1 MAPLSPRRS
10 SRARIPNNNLPTNPV
25 SSAAA
30 IASSRPERT
39 TRSNR
44 PSSTKSTPSAS
55 LSSESPDDYDDIHI
69 LRSSRRRGPDDDSS
83 TPNSKSRPSRRDN
96 TTSITVANMANHN
109 NEEIQE
115 DDEAVRC
122 VCGFDDY
129 PGPPPLPAPQVSDAA
144 STPSASTKRSR
155 ERDSGSDSEFI
166 NGIEVNEDVSGFYVQ
181 CDVCKVW
188 QHGACVGI
196 MTEESSPDEYYCEKC
211 RKDLH
216 KIHIA
221 TNGQR
226 YSHYTYATIVSR
238 STSRAAVGSKDRE
251 KDKDGTSRSG
261 RLSTASQTAKRRS
274 TMNSRDAAYDEEEE
288 LRRAI
293 EASKEDAPVVE
304 TSDNS
309 SRRLKRGR
317 SHSEDTAKRLRTSS
331 PSVSPPTEKSGPSPD
346 DSEDSSSARNVKRSR
361 QSRSQRENLERQQKE
376 RQRQDAANKRRVRAD
391 RRRADGSTWR
401 DSEKDDYSADSKEPD
416 EPSAKAEAV
425 AKAIVPDNTEPAS
438 IAAESDRIA
447 DVEASA
453 ATAPTTAAAPAA
465 DAAAA
470 AADVAVNEISQ
481 TPDKATTKTTPPSTT
496 APTETSMDVPEKKPS
511 DKRTIEKSEPE
522 TEKAPIKTTE
532 ISSAAASPAPF
543 IPVVI
548 KTPDTP
554 PTTALALPTCAP
566 TPISEVALAAAPA
579 TAPAVSVKK
588 TSKTGKKGRGR
599 NQYTRDRDEIEDSP
613 VRSTRE
619 SRHKSAAAA
628 AAAAQQDNYS
638 SHSST
643 SNGHNNHNS
652 GNGTSSR
659 GSRHTHDSK
668 SSKSKSSVGKL
679 SIPELKRRSAAF
691 LDFIQK
697 TQLELAAEA
706 TPSRSGS
713 SSDDEGREVSLEERR
728 AGDGK
733 GGNRGREREGT
744 AVPGTRQGTPEP
756 STARKDFGDLSCG
769 EMMDVL
775 TRDLLKWQN
784 QYLS

>member
-69 LRSSRRRGPDDDSS
+69 LRSSRRRGPDDGSS
-83 TPNSKSRPSRRDN
+83 TPTSKSRPSRRDN

-129 PGPPPLPAPQVSDAA
+129 PGPPPLPAPQVSDAV

-155 ERDSGSDSEFI
+155 ERDSRSDSEFI

-196 MTEESSPDEYYCEKC
+196 MTEESSPDEYYCEEC

-238 STSRAAVGSKDRE
+238 SASRAAVGSKDRE

-304 TSDNS
+304 TTDNS

-317 SHSEDTAKRLRTSS
+317 SHSEDS
-331 PSVSPPTEKSGPSPD
+331 PSISPPTEKSGPSPD

-425 AKAIVPDNTEPAS
+425 AKDIVLPDNAEPAS
-438 IAAESDRIA
+438 IAAESDIIA
-447 DVEASA
+447 DVEASV
-453 ATAPTTAAAPAA
+453 ATATTTTAVA
-465 DAAAA
+465 DADAS
-470 AADVAVNEISQ
+470 VNETSQ
-481 TPDKATTKTTPPSTT
+481 TPDKATTRTTPPSTT
-496 APTETSMDVPEKKPS
+496 APTETSMDFLEKKPS
-511 DKRTIEKSEPE
+511 DKRIIEKAEPE

-532 ISSAAASPAPF
+532 VSSAAASPAPS
-543 IPVVI
+543 IPAVI

-554 PTTALALPTCAP
+554 LTTELALPTCAP

-588 TSKTGKKGRGR
+588 TSKTSKKGRGR

-628 AAAAQQDNYS
+628 AQQDNYS
-638 SHSST
+638 SHSSI
-643 SNGHNNHNS
+643 SNGHNNN
-652 GNGTSSR
+652 GNGTGAR
-659 GSRHTHDSK
+659 GSRHTHDAK
-668 SSKSKSSVGKL
+668 SYKSKSSVGKL

-728 AGDGK
+728 VGDGN

-744 AVPGTRQGTPEP
+744 AVPSTRQGTPEP

-775 TRDLLKWQN
+775 TRDLVKWQN

>member
-1 MAPLSPRRS
+1 
-10 SRARIPNNNLPTNPV
+10 
-25 SSAAA
+25 
-30 IASSRPERT
+30 
-39 TRSNR
+39 
-44 PSSTKSTPSAS
+44 
-55 LSSESPDDYDDIHI
+55 
-69 LRSSRRRGPDDDSS
+69 
-83 TPNSKSRPSRRDN
+83 
-96 TTSITVANMANHN
+96 MANHN

-251 KDKDGTSRSG
+251 KDKD
-261 RLSTASQTAKRRS
+261 
-274 TMNSRDAAYDEEEE
+274 
-288 LRRAI
+288 
-293 EASKEDAPVVE
+293 
-304 TSDNS
+304 
-309 SRRLKRGR
+309 
-317 SHSEDTAKRLRTSS
+317 
-331 PSVSPPTEKSGPSPD
+331 
-346 DSEDSSSARNVKRSR
+346 
-361 QSRSQRENLERQQKE
+361 
-376 RQRQDAANKRRVRAD
+376 
-391 RRRADGSTWR
+391 DGSTWR

-438 IAAESDRIA
+438 ITAESDRI
-447 DVEASA
+447 
-453 ATAPTTAAAPAA
+453 
-465 DAAAA
+465 
-470 AADVAVNEISQ
+470 ADVAVNEISQ